1 MVKVLGLDVSTRST
15 GWFVTKRS
23 CGTIN
28 PPKELSF
35 EEKLVFFR
43 RELVLLLERYK
54 PDVVVIEDAYF
65 RQGFGSIHTLKAL
78 VKFAGVASEVSCSH
92 GAKVEIITAS
102 AARKHRCGDQENP
115 FKKAEVFK
123 YFKEKYDLDW
133 TFAKGN
139 DITDAMALLWG
150 YREIQKLKSKD
161 AKK

>member
-15 GWFVTKRS
+15 GWFITKRS

-43 RELVLLLERYK
+43 RELLLLLEKYN
-54 PDVVVIEDAYF
+54 PEVVCIEDVYYRA
-65 RQGFGSIHTLKAL
+65 GFGNVHTLKAL
-78 VKFAGVASEVSCSH
+78 SKFAGVASEVSCSH

-102 AARKHRCGDQENP
+102 AARKHCCGDQEKP
-115 FKKAEVFK
+115 FKKPEVFK

-139 DITDAMALLWG
+139 DITDAMALAWG
-150 YREIQKLKSKD
+150 YREIQRIKAKD
-161 AKK
+161 DKK